1 MSMSSLLLSIIQAV
15 FWALYI
21 VIMGRVIM
29 SWIDPQGNM
38 QVTRVIHE
46 ISEPLLG
53 PIRRV
58 LPNLG
63 MIDLSP
69 LVAILLIQFLQ
80 RLIVSALI

>member
-1 MSMSSLLLSIIQAV
+1 MSIFLANLINAI

-21 VIMGRVIM
+21 AIMGRVIM
-29 SWIDPQGNM
+29 SWIDPMGNM
-38 QVTRVIHE
+38 QITRIFGE
-46 ISEPLLG
+46 ISEPILG
-53 PIRRV
+53 PIRRI

-80 RLIVSALI
+80 QLIVRAL